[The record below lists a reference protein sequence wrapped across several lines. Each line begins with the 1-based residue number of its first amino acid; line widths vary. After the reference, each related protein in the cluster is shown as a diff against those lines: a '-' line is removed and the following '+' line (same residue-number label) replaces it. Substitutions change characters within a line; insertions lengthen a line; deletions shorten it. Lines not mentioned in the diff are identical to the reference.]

1 MAIPPARHGSWLR
14 VVAEGM
20 KSGRRLIQVGAIGSL
35 VTALCCFTPVLVWLL
50 GGLGLSA
57 ILGYLDYVLLPL
69 LLVFV
74 LLLVI
79 GIVRY
84 RGGQ

>member
-1 MAIPPARHGSWLR
+1 M
-14 VVAEGM
+14 V
-20 KSGRRLIQVGAIGSL
+20 SGRRLIRVGAIGSL

-74 LLLVI
+74 LLLVV

>member
-1 MAIPPARHGSWLR
+1 MAIPLARCDSWLR
-14 VVAEGM
+14 GVKPVV
-20 KSGRRLIQVGAIGSL
+20 SGRRLIRVGAIGSL

-74 LLLVI
+74 LLLVV

>member
-1 MAIPPARHGSWLR
+1 M
-14 VVAEGM
+14 V
-20 KSGRRLIQVGAIGSL
+20 SGRRLIRVGAIGSL